1 MFEISVILNALIEF
15 IVLKIVVLVFAIA
28 LVALN

>member
-1 MFEISVILNALIEF
+1 MFEISVILNTLIEF